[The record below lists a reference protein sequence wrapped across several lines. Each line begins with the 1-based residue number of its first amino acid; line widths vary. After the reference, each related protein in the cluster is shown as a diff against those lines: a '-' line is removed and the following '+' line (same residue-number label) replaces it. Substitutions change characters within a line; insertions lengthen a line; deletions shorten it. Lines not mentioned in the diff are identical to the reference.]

1 MSFAG
6 NATPSDQK
14 GYTTLLFLLL
24 PPDLKNEARRGY
36 CGGGC
41 YQAISCRG
49 LRFWRIRDTY
59 GIKMFRKTIRVLCIF
74 SCIIEW
80 FKSFSHAMINSNYR
94 IRWKIARY
102 MYFSDTKDLSS
113 LEFINIYQIY
123 PSCVRFSRLPFN
135 GRVWPLR

>member
-24 PPDLKNEARRGY
+24 PPDAKNEARRGY

-49 LRFWRIRDTY
+49 PDELETHMALKCFGILYTY
-59 GIKMFRKTIRVLCIF
+59 YI
-74 SCIIEW
+74 
-80 FKSFSHAMINSNYR
+80 
-94 IRWKIARY
+94 
-102 MYFSDTKDLSS
+102 
-113 LEFINIYQIY
+113 
-123 PSCVRFSRLPFN
+123 
-135 GRVWPLR
+135 